1 MQLMLLVL
9 AILVPATAMVA
20 WLLAVELQNTR
31 ETARLTVRLLA
42 DNTAADVARYL
53 RRNEAILARLAER
66 PATRALD
73 PNFCGQ
79 TLAEY
84 LNLHPEFVTLGL
96 RDRQAR
102 LVCTS
107 LANPPSTSQVAGSAW
122 FTDGLRREE
131 FSAADALLGPTT
143 GRWVSIQTFPV
154 RDTTGAIAGLLA
166 LPVDLLKMGAEL
178 LGEVPRSAIVTVLD
192 RTGAV
197 LLRSADPGAFIG
209 KRGPTSAEAATRGM
223 REGFLSTTGMD
234 GVTRLWAYVTI
245 PGVEWRVVAGL
256 PEAEVFAPYEARLR
270 RSLGIGGGILLL
282 ALLLAWRIGAA
293 IARPVAGLAAAAA
306 GVAAGDSAARSRADG
321 PAEISAVA
329 QQFNRMLDARDRNE
343 AALRLSDV
351 ALKAISQGVV
361 ITDVGRTV
369 LSANAAFTTITG
381 HAQADIVGR
390 NCSFLQG
397 PLTDPATVDTM
408 RAACQQGEEF
418 AGQILNYRKDGSS
431 FWNELAISPVR
442 DTQGQLTH
450 FIGVMRDISE
460 RITTELERR
469 RNENRLM
476 MAEEMAAIG
485 GWDWHL
491 GYRDSVWS
499 DQLYRIYGR
508 NKSDGVPAFDAW
520 QETIHPDD
528 RERLARCI
536 EKSSAGESSYAIEF
550 RIHAK
555 DSGELRYIDSR
566 GASAVDRHGKVVRVW
581 GVDQDITRRRLEEQ
595 SLRESEENLSIT
607 LRAIGDAVIATDAT
621 GRVTR
626 MNPTAER
633 LCGWPLAEALGRP
646 LADVFRIIHA
656 ETGLPAVNPAE
667 QVMRHG
673 EVVGLADHTALI
685 ARDGSQFQISDSVAP
700 IHDAAG
706 RIVGV
711 VLVFSDVS
719 GQYQVAQA
727 LQLSEER
734 FRSSFTASGVGM
746 AITALDG
753 RWVQV
758 NQALCDIVG
767 YTEAELLQ
775 LTFQVMTHPDD
786 LAQDL
791 EHMEALLAG
800 TTRSFQMEKRYI
812 HHDGHPVWISLSVAL
827 VRDTGGAPRFT
838 VAHMQDISRRKAL
851 EQELRAS
858 EQRYRRIVQ
867 TAEEGIWTIDAQAR
881 TTYVNPKM
889 AAMLGYTTAE
899 MLGRELTDFMDNEG
913 REITQKNLERRR
925 QGISEQ
931 HDFKF
936 QRKNGSAL
944 WTLMSTNPILDADAA
959 YAGALAMVTDITARR
974 QAEDALRSSLREKEA
989 LLREVHHRVKNN
1001 LQVVHSLLRLESGR
1015 NLEPTA
1021 RTVLRD
1027 MQGRIQSMA
1036 LLHESLYRSRS
1047 FAAVDLGAYL
1057 RQVSTQAMRANAA
1070 KPGAVRLE
1078 LDLASVQIG
1087 LDQAA
1092 PCGLVVNELL
1102 SNCLKHAFPD
1112 EHSGTVRVE
1121 LQAVDGSPQLRL
1133 RVSDDGVGLPV
1144 DFEAR
1149 RASALGLQLVADLTT
1164 QLHGTLSSGSAPG
1177 AWVELRFTPQ
1187 VVEPVAP
1194 RPDPL

>member
-1 MQLMLLVL
+1 MAL
-9 AILVPATAMVA
+9 AILVPALAMVA

-31 ETARLTVRLLA
+31 ATARLTVRLLA
-42 DNTAADVARYL
+42 DSTAADVARYL

-66 PATRALD
+66 PAARALD

-79 TLAEY
+79 TLTEY

-102 LVCTS
+102 VVCTS
-107 LANPPSTSQVAGSAW
+107 LANPPPADQVAQSAW
-122 FTDGLRREE
+122 FTDGLRRDQ
-131 FSAADALLGPTT
+131 FSAADAVLGAAT
-143 GRWVSIQTFPV
+143 GRWASIQTYPV
-154 RDTTGAIAGLLA
+154 RDGAGTTAGLLA

-178 LGEVPRSAIVTVLD
+178 LGAVPKTAIVTVLD

-197 LLRSADPGAFIG
+197 LLRSADPGAFVG
-209 KRGPTSAEAATRGM
+209 KRGPASAEAATRGM
-223 REGFLSTTGMD
+223 REGFLSTTSMD
-234 GVTRLWAYVTI
+234 GVSRLWAFVTI

-256 PEAEVFAPYEARLR
+256 PEAEVFAPYQARLR

-293 IARPVAGLAAAAA
+293 IARPVAGLAAVAG
-306 GVAAGDSAARSRADG
+306 GVAGGDSAARARSDG
-321 PAEISAVA
+321 PAEIAAVA

-369 LSANAAFTTITG
+369 LSANAAFATITG
-381 HAQADIVGR
+381 YAQADIVGR

-397 PLTDPATVDTM
+397 PLTDPGTVDAM

-418 AGQILNYRKDGSS
+418 SGQILNYRNDGGS
-431 FWNELAISPVR
+431 FWNELTISPVR

-450 FIGVMRDISE
+450 FIGVMRDVSE
-460 RITTELERR
+460 RTTAELERR

-476 MAEEMAAIG
+476 MAEEMADIG
-485 GWDWHL
+485 SWDWHL
-491 GYRDSVWS
+491 GYGDSVWS

-508 NKSDGVPAFDAW
+508 NKSDGVPPFDAW
-520 QETIHPDD
+520 QQTIHPDD
-528 RERLARCI
+528 REKLARCI
-536 EKSSAGESSYAIEF
+536 EQSGAGENTYAIEF

-555 DSGELRYIDSR
+555 DSGALRYIHSR
-566 GASAVDRHGKVVRVW
+566 GASVVDRHGKVVRVW

-595 SLRESEENLSIT
+595 SLRDSEENLSIT
-607 LRAIGDAVIATDAT
+607 LRAIGDAVIATDAD

-633 LCGWPLAEALGRP
+633 LCGWPVTEALGRP
-646 LADVFRIIHA
+646 LAEVFRIINA
-656 ETGLPAVNPAE
+656 KTGLAAVNPAQ
-667 QVMRHG
+667 QVLRDG
-673 EVVGLADHTALI
+673 EVVGLADHTALV
-685 ARDGSQFQISDSVAP
+685 ARDGSQFQISDSAAP

-706 RIVGV
+706 LIVGV

-753 RWVQV
+753 RWVRV

-791 EHMEALLAG
+791 ENMEALLAG
-800 TTRSFQMEKRYI
+800 TTRNFQMEKRYM

-827 VRDTGGAPRFT
+827 VRDAAGAPRFT

-851 EQELRAS
+851 EQELGAS

-889 AAMLGYTTAE
+889 AAMLGYAAAE
-899 MLGRELTDFMDNEG
+899 MLGRALTDFMDQEG
-913 REITQKNLERRR
+913 QSIAQDNLERRR
-925 QGISEQ
+925 QGITGQ

-936 QRKNGSAL
+936 RRKDGSAL
-944 WTLMSTNPILDADAA
+944 WSLVATNQILDADGG
-959 YAGALAMVTDITARR
+959 YAGALAMVTDITARK
-974 QAEDALRSSLREKEA
+974 QAEDALRGSLREKEA

-1036 LLHESLYRSRS
+1036 LLHESLYRSRT

-1112 EHSGTVRVE
+1112 DHTGTVRVE
-1121 LQAVDGSPQLRL
+1121 LQAIAGSPQLRL
-1133 RVSDDGVGLPV
+1133 RVGDDGVGLPA

-1149 RASALGLQLVADLTT
+1149 RASALGLQLVADLAT
-1164 QLHGTLSSGSAPG
+1164 QLHGTLSSGSSPG

-1187 VVEPVAP
+1187 VADPAAP
-1194 RPDPL
+1194 PPDAQ

>member
-1 MQLMLLVL
+1 MLMAL
-9 AILVPATAMVA
+9 AILVPALAMVG
-20 WLLAVELQNTR
+20 WLLTVELQNTR
-31 ETARLTVRLLA
+31 ATARLTVRLLA
-42 DNTAADVARYL
+42 DSTAADVARYL

-66 PATRALD
+66 RAARALD

-79 TLAEY
+79 TLGEY

-107 LANPPSTSQVAGSAW
+107 LSNPPPASQVAESAW
-122 FTDGLRREE
+122 FTEGLRREQ
-131 FSAADALLGPTT
+131 FLAADALLGVAT

-154 RDTTGAIAGLLA
+154 RDNTGTTAGLLA
-166 LPVDLLKMGAEL
+166 LPVDLLKMGDEL
-178 LGEVPRSAIVTVLD
+178 LGAVPRSAIVTVLD

-209 KRGPTSAEAATRGM
+209 KRGPASAEAATRGM
-223 REGFLSTTGMD
+223 REGFLSTTSMD
-234 GVTRLWAYVTI
+234 GVARLWAFVTV
-245 PGVEWRVVAGL
+245 PGAEWRVVAGL
-256 PEAEVFAPYEARLR
+256 PEAEVFAPYQARLR

-293 IARPVAGLAAAAA
+293 IARPVAGLAAVAS
-306 GVAAGDSAARSRADG
+306 GVATGDSAARARGDG
-321 PAEISAVA
+321 PAEIAAVA

-343 AALRLSDV
+343 AALRLSDE
-351 ALKAISQGVV
+351 ALKAVSQGVV

-369 LSANAAFTTITG
+369 LSVNASFVAITG
-381 HAQADIVGR
+381 YGPSEATGR
-390 NCSFLQG
+390 SCSFLQG
-397 PLTDPATVDTM
+397 ALTDTKTVDAI
-408 RAACQQGEEF
+408 RAACLQGDGF
-418 AGQILNYRKDGSS
+418 AGQILNYHKDGHT
-431 FWNELAISPVR
+431 FWNELTISPVR
-442 DTQGQLTH
+442 DAHGQLTH
-450 FIGVMRDISE
+450 FVGVMRDISE
-460 RITTELERR
+460 RRRGEQERRQILERVADAFVALDKNWCYTYVNKKAGEMFGR
-469 RNENRLM
+469 DPTQLVGKHIWTEFPEGVGQPFHRAYEKAMADQQQAYIEEYYPPYDRWFENRIYPAPEGL
-476 MAEEMAAIG
+476 
-485 GWDWHL
+485 
-491 GYRDSVWS
+491 SV
-499 DQLYRIYGR
+499 Y
-508 NKSDGVPAFDAW
+508 F
-520 QETIHPDD
+520 H
-528 RERLARCI
+528 
-536 EKSSAGESSYAIEF
+536 
-550 RIHAK
+550 
-555 DSGELRYIDSR
+555 
-566 GASAVDRHGKVVRVW
+566 
-581 GVDQDITRRRLEEQ
+581 DITARKRAERD
-595 SLRESEENLSIT
+595 LRQSEENLSIT
-607 LRAIGDAVIATDAT
+607 LRAIGDAVIATDAD

-646 LADVFRIIHA
+646 LAEVFRIVNA
-656 ETGLPAVNPAE
+656 KTGLVAVNPAQ
-667 QVMRHG
+667 QVLRDG

-685 ARDGSQFQISDSVAP
+685 ARDGSQFQISDSAAP
-700 IHDAAG
+700 IHDAVG

-734 FRSSFTASGVGM
+734 FRSSFTASGIGM

-753 RWVQV
+753 RWVRV

-775 LTFQVMTHPDD
+775 LSFQVMTHPDD
-786 LAQDL
+786 LAADL
-791 EHMEALLAG
+791 EHMQGLVAG
-800 TTRSFQMEKRYI
+800 KTRNFQMEKRYI
-812 HHDGHPVWISLSVAL
+812 HHDGQTVWISLSVAL
-827 VRDTGGAPRFT
+827 VRDTAGAPLFT
-838 VAHMQDISRRKAL
+838 VAHMQDITRRKAL
-851 EQELRAS
+851 EKELRAS

-867 TAEEGIWTIDAQAR
+867 TAEEGIWTIDAQSR

-889 AAMLGYTTAE
+889 AAMLGYAE
-899 MLGRELTDFMDNEG
+899 PEMVGRALTDFMDQEG
-913 REITQKNLERRR
+913 QSIAQDNLERRR
-925 QGISEQ
+925 QGITEQ

-936 QRKNGSAL
+936 RRKDGSDL
-944 WTLMSTNPILDADAA
+944 WSLIATNPILDADGA
-959 YAGALAMVTDITARR
+959 YAGALAMVTDITARK
-974 QAEDALRSSLREKEA
+974 QAEDALRSSLHEKEA

-1015 NLEPTA
+1015 NLEPAA
-1021 RTVLRD
+1021 RTVLHD

-1036 LLHESLYRSRS
+1036 VLHESLYRSRS
-1047 FAAVDLGAYL
+1047 FSAVDLGAYL
-1057 RQVSTQAMRANAA
+1057 RQVCTQAMRASAA

-1112 EHSGTVRVE
+1112 DHSGTVRVE
-1121 LQAVDGSPQLRL
+1121 LQAVDGSPELRL
-1133 RVSDDGVGLPV
+1133 RVGDDGVGLPA

-1149 RASALGLQLVADLTT
+1149 RASALGLQLVADLAT
-1164 QLHGTLSSGSAPG
+1164 QLHGTLTSGSSPG

-1187 VVEPVAP
+1187 VVDPVTP
-1194 RPDPL
+1194 RPDTQ

>member
-1 MQLMLLVL
+1 MLMAL
-9 AILVPATAMVA
+9 AILVPALAMVA
-20 WLLAVELQNTR
+20 WLLAVELRDTR
-31 ETARLTVRLLA
+31 ATARLTVRLLA
-42 DNTAADVARYL
+42 DNTAADVTRYL

-66 PATRALD
+66 PAARALD
-73 PNFCGQ
+73 PAFCGQ

-107 LANPPSTSQVAGSAW
+107 LTNPPPAPQVAQSAW
-122 FTDGLRREE
+122 FIDGLRREA
-131 FSAADALLGPTT
+131 FSAGDALLGPAT
-143 GRWVSIQTFPV
+143 GRWVSVQTFPV
-154 RDTTGAIAGLLA
+154 RNTNEASGGLLA

-178 LGEVPRSAIVTVLD
+178 LGAVPRSAIVTVLD
-192 RTGAV
+192 RSGAV
-197 LLRSADPGAFIG
+197 LLRSADAGAFIG
-209 KRGPTSAEAATRGM
+209 KRGPASAEAATRGM
-223 REGFLSTTGMD
+223 REGFLSTTSMD
-234 GVTRLWAYVTI
+234 GVTRLWAFVTI

-256 PEAEVFAPYEARLR
+256 PEAEVFAPYEARLH

-306 GVAAGDSAARSRADG
+306 GVAAGDTAARARADG
-321 PAEISAVA
+321 PAEIAAVA
-329 QQFNRMLDARDRNE
+329 QQFNHMLDARDRNE

-361 ITDVGRTV
+361 ITGVGRTV
-369 LSANAAFTTITG
+369 VSANAAFATITG
-381 HAQADIVGR
+381 YDPSEVMGR
-390 NCSFLQG
+390 SCSFLQG
-397 PLTDPATVDTM
+397 ALTDTRTVDAM

-418 AGQILNYRKDGSS
+418 SGQILNYHKDGHT
-431 FWNELAISPVR
+431 FWNELTISPVR
-442 DTQGQLTH
+442 DANGQLTH

-460 RITTELERR
+460 RRQGEHERRQILERVADAFVALDKNWCYTYVNKKAGEMFGR
-469 RNENRLM
+469 DPAQLVGKHIWTEFPEGVGQAFHHACEKAMADQQQAYIEEYYPPYDRWFENR
-476 MAEEMAAIG
+476 
-485 GWDWHL
+485 
-491 GYRDSVWS
+491 
-499 DQLYRIYGR
+499 IY
-508 NKSDGVPAFDAW
+508 PAPEGLSIYF
-520 QETIHPDD
+520 H
-528 RERLARCI
+528 
-536 EKSSAGESSYAIEF
+536 
-550 RIHAK
+550 
-555 DSGELRYIDSR
+555 
-566 GASAVDRHGKVVRVW
+566 
-581 GVDQDITRRRLEEQ
+581 DITARKRAE
-595 SLRESEENLSIT
+595 SDLRQSEENLSIT

-626 MNPTAER
+626 MNPAAER
-633 LCGWPLAEALGRP
+633 LCGWPLTEALGRP
-646 LADVFRIIHA
+646 LTEVFRIVDA
-656 ETGLPAVNPAE
+656 QTGVAAVNPAQ
-667 QVMRHG
+667 QVMRLG
-673 EVVGLADHTALI
+673 EVVALANHTALI
-685 ARDGSQFQISDSVAP
+685 ARDGSQFQISDSAAP

-711 VLVFSDVS
+711 VLVFSDVT

-753 RWVQV
+753 RWVRV

-775 LTFQVMTHPDD
+775 LTYQAITHPDD
-786 LAQDL
+786 LAQDH
-791 EHMEALLAG
+791 EHMQELLAG
-800 TTRSFQMEKRYI
+800 TTRNFQMEKRYI
-812 HHDGHPVWISLSVAL
+812 HRDGHPVWISLSVAL
-827 VRDTGGAPRFT
+827 VRDAGAAPLFT
-838 VAHMQDISRRKAL
+838 VAHMQDINRRKAL
-851 EQELRAS
+851 EHELRAS

-889 AAMLGYTTAE
+889 AAMLGYAEAE
-899 MLGRELTDFMDNEG
+899 MLGRALTDFMDQEG
-913 REITQKNLERRR
+913 RSIAQDNLERRR
-925 QGISEQ
+925 QGITEQ

-936 QRKNGSAL
+936 RRKDGSDL
-944 WTLMSTNPILDADAA
+944 WSLLATNPILDADGA
-959 YAGALAMVTDITARR
+959 YAGALAMVTDITARK

-1015 NLEPTA
+1015 NLEPAA

-1027 MQGRIQSMA
+1027 MQGRILSMA

-1047 FAAVDLGAYL
+1047 IAAVDLGTYL
-1057 RQVSTQAMRANAA
+1057 RQVSTQAMRAGAA
-1070 KPGAVRLE
+1070 QPGAVGLE

-1092 PCGLVVNELL
+1092 PCGLLVNELL

-1112 EHSGTVRVE
+1112 ERSGTVRVE
-1121 LQAVDGSPQLRL
+1121 LQAVDGSSQLRL
-1133 RVSDDGVGLPV
+1133 RVGDDGVGLPV

-1149 RASALGLQLVADLTT
+1149 RASALGLQLVADLAV
-1164 QLHGTLSSGSAPG
+1164 QLHGTLSNGSSPG

-1187 VVEPVAP
+1187 VVDPVAP
-1194 RPDPL
+1194 QPDPR